1 MDHSVQ
7 DWIAYGD
14 EIRRPLQIAKGLEN
28 SRKVVIIGAGLSGLT
43 LAYKIAKKRPDI
55 SIELI
60 EKSSRL
66 GGVIETWK
74 QGEWICDIA
83 VNASRAHPAF
93 WRLIDELGLS
103 EQYSES
109 NSHAKTRWIYTEGKR
124 RKLSPLMMLKAGPLK
139 IYRGVQRSRTGKKS
153 ILEVI
158 PYQNLSDAMT
168 LGIVNDISSNVD
180 ADFLMPSMTKFG
192 ENPPIKWK
200 KVKQEMMKTYPIF
213 TPRKGAVAS
222 LQGGMQTLI
231 ECLGKRID
239 QLENVR
245 IHLGSEAS
253 SPESISEEYNIPLN
267 SIIWTGPIN
276 RKMEDYTSL
285 DIYAIGYDMSSS
297 TDIQIGYGT
306 LIPDQDLPISGIL
319 HESDVHSTSRAPYG
333 HRIFRVMSPVGR
345 NASKEDVKLCLKRIL
360 SPNEPVLFEHIG
372 CRKIPKYPPGYMHN
386 LAQANDGFSRAGWFF
401 SGVSVTHIVAEAE
414 RISSL
419 F

>member
-1 MDHSVQ
+1 
-7 DWIAYGD
+7 
-14 EIRRPLQIAKGLEN
+14 
-28 SRKVVIIGAGLSGLT
+28 
-43 LAYKIAKKRPDI
+43 
-55 SIELI
+55 
-60 EKSSRL
+60 
-66 GGVIETWK
+66 
-74 QGEWICDIA
+74 
-83 VNASRAHPAF
+83 
-93 WRLIDELGLS
+93 
-103 EQYSES
+103 
-109 NSHAKTRWIYTEGKR
+109 
-124 RKLSPLMMLKAGPLK
+124 MLRAGPLK

-192 ENPPIKWK
+192 ENPPMKWK

-213 TPRKGAVAS
+213 TPRKGSVAS
-222 LQGGMQTLI
+222 LEGGMQTLI
-231 ECLGKRID
+231 DSLEQKLE
-239 QLENVR
+239 QFENVR
-245 IHLGSEAS
+245 IHLESEAR

-297 TDIQIGYGT
+297 ADIQVGYGT
-306 LIPDQDLPISGIL
+306 LIPDHDLPISGIL
-319 HESDVHSTSRAPYG
+319 HESDVHSTQRAPEG
-333 HRIFRVMSPVGR
+333 HRIFRVMSPVNR
-345 NASKEDVKLCLKRIL
+345 NSSKEDVKLCLKQVL

-372 CRKIPKYPPGYMHN
+372 SRKIPKYPPGYMHN
-386 LAQANDGFSRAGWFF
+386 LAQVNDGFSRAGWYY